1 MTEHNILADTTL
13 VFAQSARSN
22 LGYLTIEEAYVDA
35 HVQFL
40 LAEPSPEMGW
50 AARETSRTITLRRFL
65 WQTLFQ
71 RAELQGGIKTATAND
86 NSGR

>member
-40 LAEPSPEMGW
+40 LAEPSPEKG
-50 AARETSRTITLRRFL
+50 RGPGKPSSTI
-65 WQTLFQ
+65 
-71 RAELQGGIKTATAND
+71 RAQAVFMAND
-86 NSGR
+86 VSKS